1 MRTTY
6 RTARLAAAALV
17 GLGAGLALAA
27 CGPAGPT
34 GTGTTGTAAGTPS
47 SPATT
52 AAAPDDAP
60 PTVQQVDSR
69 PSSASP
75 TTRSSGGASQ
85 GAVAVKK
92 QPGTTAP
99 RETIYAELVDAWRA
113 TPAGFGVSYDKVTRL
128 TGQEAIDYQKK
139 HWPDEEPYSDYYLNE
154 NPKLRNIVVSP
165 DAVING
171 NQQLG
176 PGNGTQ
182 SGRLT
187 PDELVD
193 AVQENPRTLVRLVTQ
208 VVDGRTQVVRIDEIY
223 TP

>member
-6 RTARLAAAALV
+6 RTARLTAVALLA
-17 GLGAGLALAA
+17 LGAGLALAA
-27 CGPAGPT
+27 CVSA
-34 GTGTTGTAAGTPS
+34 GTTGTVAGAPS
-47 SPATT
+47 SPAAT
-52 AAAPDDAP
+52 AVAPDDAP
-60 PTVQQVDSR
+60 PTVQQVGSR

-75 TTRSSGGASQ
+75 TTRSSGGAST
-85 GAVAVKK
+85 GATAVKK
-92 QPGTTAP
+92 QPGTVAP

-113 TPAGFGVSYDKVTRL
+113 TPAGFGVSYDRVTRL

-154 NPKLRNIVVSP
+154 NPKLRNVVVSP

-182 SGRLT
+182 SDRLT

-193 AVQENPRTLVRLVTQ
+193 QVQQNPRTLVRLVTE
-208 VVDGRTQVVRIDEIY
+208 VIDDRTQVVRIDEIY
-223 TP
+223 MP